1 MSCQGDREISSTVDI
16 LGCGQYGADPLR
28 KHELMKAKL
37 QPKIVL
43 VTKEAIILLLYMAV
57 SAMVL
62 DTFMQTRS
70 LEEGSPA
77 FGLEKMLEGTAQR
90 PFVYRQLVPVTVNSL
105 VSLIPEEQHEAFVEY
120 HLDRYHLK
128 QMYFERAKYPNIN
141 KGREQWTP
149 TYSLKFHL
157 VYLFMFASLL
167 ACIYCMRWLQNAV
180 FARNDSFYALTPIL
194 FMTLLPLSFVTGN
207 FYYDFPELFFLSI
220 LLLTAVKGWYGA
232 WIILLPLAVFNKESN
247 LLVPLL
253 YISVI
258 VGSLGTW
265 RNRIYLGLSIALS
278 AIIYIYIKMLYVD
291 NPGGT
296 VIFRLSQNVDFW
308 LNPKN
313 YFLWQDF
320 FAPLIPFPRGM
331 NIIWIALI
339 ISTILVA
346 WRKKPI
352 VIKWLFVTSLVV
364 NVPLFILF
372 CHADEMRNLS
382 FVFIPLFLLVSHSLQ
397 YLFLSN
403 EKIAVSEEPV
413 DKLLTKEAALE

>member
-1 MSCQGDREISSTVDI
+1 
-16 LGCGQYGADPLR
+16 
-28 KHELMKAKL
+28 MKANL
-37 QPKIVL
+37 QPKIEL
-43 VTKEAIILLLYMAV
+43 FTKEAIILLLYMAV

-70 LEEGSPA
+70 LEEGSPG

-105 VSLIPEEQHEAFVEY
+105 VSLIPEEQHDAFVQY
-120 HLDRYHLK
+120 HLDRHHLK
-128 QMYFERAKYPNIN
+128 QMYFERAKYPNMK

-167 ACIYCMRWLQNAV
+167 ACMYCMRWLQNAV

-194 FMTLLPLSFVTGN
+194 FMTVLPLSFVNGN
-207 FYYDFPELFFLSI
+207 FYYDFPELFFLGI

-232 WIILLPLAVFNKESN
+232 WVILLPLAVFNKESN
-247 LLVPLL
+247 ILVPLL

-278 AIIYIYIKMLYVD
+278 AIIYIYIKMLFAD
-291 NPGGT
+291 NPGST
-296 VIFRLSQNVDFW
+296 VFFQLSRNIDFW

-313 YFLWQDF
+313 YFLWEDF

-346 WRKKPI
+346 WRKKPS
-352 VIKWLFVTSLVV
+352 VIRWLFVTSLAVTL
-364 NVPLFILF
+364 PLFILF
-372 CHADEMRNLS
+372 SATDEVRNLS

-397 YLFLSN
+397 YLFLSS
-403 EKIAVSEEPV
+403 EKIANSEDPV
-413 DKLLTKEAALE
+413 DERLTKAGALE